1 MIKNVKIEKKNRQMI
16 PAWKRLVRSP
26 ASSKTI
32 TTPSRLAYVYSYIS
46 IQYPSALV
54 VVAAAMLAIIA

>member
-1 MIKNVKIEKKNRQMI
+1 MI